1 MLLPVLGAWVG
12 TVLAFY
18 FSRENYVA
26 ATENNAALLNLTL
39 EQRLRR
45 IRADGA
51 MLPMGQVDALQTDK
65 AEADLKLKD
74 DILESGPIK
83 QGRNRLLILTTQGVV
98 RYIMHRSMVDKFITE
113 KVTSGTVDIG
123 SLTLQ
128 DLVDADDYKS
138 WIISFVCVR
147 PDETLGAVKEKMDR
161 NPKCQDVIVTGDG
174 SADKPAIGWITNVI
188 VLEKS
193 RA

>member
-1 MLLPVLGAWVG
+1 VG